1 MNGPEDEKILLD
13 QAAACLYQ
21 SIEKRSDNCS
31 TAHIARIASSR
42 HTTDGLTR
50 QAPGTII

>member
-21 SIEKRSDNCS
+21 SLEKRSDTYS
-31 TAHIARIASSR
+31 TAHITRTASSR
-42 HTTDGLTR
+42 YATNGLTR